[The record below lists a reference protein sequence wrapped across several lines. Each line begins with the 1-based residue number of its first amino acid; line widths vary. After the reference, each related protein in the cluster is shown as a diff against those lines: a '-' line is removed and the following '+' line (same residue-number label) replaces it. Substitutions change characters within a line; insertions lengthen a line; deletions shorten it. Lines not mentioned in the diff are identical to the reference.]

1 MFSFVLTL
9 LRLVGAFARK
19 SRDPE
24 FRNILVLL
32 LILIASGT
40 VFYSTVEGWN
50 WFDALYFC
58 IITLATVGYGDFA
71 PKTVWGKAF
80 TMVYIFVGLGLFVA
94 AIRDIADDLLENRQ
108 KRRNRRKK
116 SEGKS

>member
-9 LRLVGAFARK
+9 VRLVGAFARK

-50 WFDALYFC
+50 WFDAL
-58 IITLATVGYGDFA
+58 
-71 PKTVWGKAF
+71 
-80 TMVYIFVGLGLFVA
+80 FVA

>member
-1 MFSFVLTL
+1 MFSFLMTL
-9 LRLVGAFARK
+9 SRLVGAFVRK

-40 VFYSTVEGWN
+40 IFYSSVEGWN
-50 WFDALYFC
+50 WFDSLYFC

-80 TMVYIFVGLGLFVA
+80 TIVYIFVGLGLFVA
-94 AIRDIADDLLENRQ
+94 AIRDIADDLLENR
-108 KRRNRRKK
+108 KGRLTRRNKRD
-116 SEGKS
+116 GKE